1 MRWCDGTYPATNVS
15 PTNQVIPH
23 NGPRI
28 CLATT
33 VANFPSPPSA
43 PSSSSST
50 STEALATALSQP
62 PPPTLREI
70 LSAYAAQGR
79 GDRDMLIA
87 LLKAKAAE
95 DQRIT
100 NVAKL
105 QQQVLQVQLA
115 ALGAQLQ
122 QNLPKTEVN
131 SVQPKAVQD
140 KSAGSTRD
148 GRRSPVS
155 PTPPK
160 RYRSSTPVHV
170 RAHPY
175 AHARTPS
182 REKDKSFWAVTG
194 RGIDANVSDER
205 STSDESGAGH

>member
-1 MRWCDGTYPATNVS
+1 MAHAYVS
-15 PTNQVIPH
+15 PPRSPTSPRPESGSIP
-23 NGPRI
+23 
-28 CLATT
+28 
-33 VANFPSPPSA
+33 
-43 PSSSSST
+43 ST
-50 STEALATALSQP
+50 STSAAALAVALSQP

-100 NVAKL
+100 SIAQL
-105 QQQVLQVQLA
+105 QQQVLQVQMT
-115 ALGAQLQ
+115 ALGALA
-122 QNLPKTEVN
+122 
-131 SVQPKAVQD
+131 QPNQSDSIANPAPAKN
-140 KSAGSTRD
+140 AGMKGDDSSRD

-160 RYRSSTPVHV
+160 RHRSRTPVHV

-175 AHARTPS
+175 AHSRTPS
-182 REKDKSFWAVTG
+182 RETDKSFWAVMG
-194 RGIDANVSDER
+194 RGLDVKVSDER
-205 STSDESGAGH
+205 STSDEA

>member
-1 MRWCDGTYPATNVS
+1 MAHAYVS
-15 PTNQVIPH
+15 PPH
-23 NGPRI
+23 
-28 CLATT
+28 
-33 VANFPSPPSA
+33 SPTASSPQSG
-43 PSSSSST
+43 PSSVRAT
-50 STEALATALSQP
+50 SAQALVAALSQASHSLLHGGGPGAHVSSPQP

-100 NVAKL
+100 SIAHL
-105 QQQVLQVQLA
+105 QQQLLQVQLS
-115 ALGAQLQ
+115 ALGAQVQ
-122 QNLPKTEVN
+122 QNLSQSAVN
-131 SVQPKAVQD
+131 PPPAKDSERKN
-140 KSAGSTRD
+140 SESTRD

-160 RYRSSTPVHV
+160 RQRSRTPVHV

-175 AHARTPS
+175 AHARTSS
-182 REKDKSFWAVTG
+182 RESDKSFWAVTG
-194 RGIDANVSDER
+194 RGLDVNVSDER
-205 STSDESGAGH
+205 STSDEPAAATDH

>member
-1 MRWCDGTYPATNVS
+1 MAHAYVS
-15 PTNQVIPH
+15 PPRSPTSPKPQP
-23 NGPRI
+23 GPTP
-28 CLATT
+28 A
-33 VANFPSPPSA
+33 A
-43 PSSSSST
+43 ST
-50 STEALATALSQP
+50 SAEALFAALSQP

-100 NVAKL
+100 SVAQL
-105 QQQVLQVQLA
+105 QQQVLQVQIS
-115 ALGAQLQ
+115 ALGTQVQ
-122 QNLPKTEVN
+122 QNPSQSAVDPSLAKNVERKN
-131 SVQPKAVQD
+131 S
-140 KSAGSTRD
+140 GSSRD

-160 RYRSSTPVHV
+160 RHRSKTPVHV

-175 AHARTPS
+175 AHSRTPS
-182 REKDKSFWAVTG
+182 RENDKSFWAVTG
-194 RGIDANVSDER
+194 RGLNANLSDER
-205 STSDESGAGH
+205 STSDETVTAADH

>member
-1 MRWCDGTYPATNVS
+1 MAHAYVS
-15 PTNQVIPH
+15 P
-23 NGPRI
+23 PRSP
-28 CLATT
+28 TS
-33 VANFPSPPSA
+33 PSPPSA

-50 STEALATALSQP
+50 STEALATALSQVSKALKVDQNGRLIFLQP

-131 SVQPKAVQD
+131 SASLKLPGQE
-140 KSAGSTRD
+140 
-148 GRRSPVS
+148 RRLNPRWPQEPVS
-155 PTPPK
+155 PLHQNDTIQ
-160 RYRSSTPVHV
+160 
-170 RAHPY
+170 
-175 AHARTPS
+175 HACSCPSPSLCSCTTPS

>member
-1 MRWCDGTYPATNVS
+1 MAHAYVS
-15 PTNQVIPH
+15 P
-23 NGPRI
+23 PRSP
-28 CLATT
+28 TS
-33 VANFPSPPSA
+33 PSP
-43 PSSSSST
+43 SSVPASSNST
-50 STEALATALSQP
+50 SAETLAAALSQP

-70 LSAYAAQGR
+70 LSAYAAQGH

-100 NVAKL
+100 SVAQL
-105 QQQVLQVQLA
+105 QQQVLRVQMS
-115 ALGAQLQ
+115 ALSARGQP
-122 QNLPKTEVN
+122 NLPQPPVN
-131 SVQPKAVQD
+131 PAPTKVAESKNAS
-140 KSAGSTRD
+140 SARD

-160 RYRSSTPVHV
+160 RDRSRTPVHV

-182 REKDKSFWAVTG
+182 RESDKSFWAVTG
-194 RGIDANVSDER
+194 QRTETHVSDER
-205 STSDESGAGH
+205 STSDETGVGH